1 MAADVIEL
9 RVHGVSGMRA
19 GTLLDRPLVVRV
31 AGDRDAGF
39 YRPRPG
45 FGEATGPG
53 GAILEAYH
61 WSNLTAS
68 NVARGLMQL
77 LLLPFMLS
85 NLAIWSRPSGPG
97 SGAFVKAL
105 CRLLGATLTGMFVL
119 TLASVSL
126 DLVAWQCASYA
137 ACTAGRA
144 PLSWLG
150 SLPVGPRL
158 ALLAMVPII
167 AIWVVSGFSARAGR
181 RYEGFSATAGSGGDR
196 LDASDF
202 WHTAALV
209 ARLRLIHVAIAFGTL
224 DASLLLV
231 FVLRAPRGVGIGLL
245 VAAVTLL
252 VAALVLLCVPGLTD
266 TGTAHAGAATAVRV
280 LGWAAGALTVL
291 TLAYAALLGSV
302 AAEPGRLPGHARMVD
317 GFVGMQAV
325 LLVMLAAVVVLR
337 RHRADESPKAF
348 CGLGSPLLASAAVG
362 LGAALSAALVYRT
375 ADVLDRGAVPTTMRA
390 ISNAPLQPPATFRWA
405 ALGTIAAVLT
415 VLIGAFVGSRLTR
428 SRRHEEAAK
437 TIEQDFRHTP
447 PDTQPQIRKVRD
459 IIVRARL
466 AERLSPLLC
475 AYLVLTVLSLVA
487 AGLDLAGFGPIR
499 LAARLTG
506 NGSTVAR
513 TMFYL
518 TDVGTYLVELI
529 ALGILIIGVLAY
541 RSADLRGIVTVL
553 WDLGSFWPRTAHPF
567 APPCYAE
574 RALPEMA
581 RRIQAL
587 AGKGGVLLSGH
598 SHGSVMAAAT
608 ILQLPP
614 ETLRRVALLTYGSPL
629 GRLYARLFPAY
640 LGDEVLREVGDR
652 VGWRW
657 VNLWRHTDPTGGWIF
672 SPHSPGEPPRAEGA
686 QGGVDCR
693 LRDPR
698 SVSVDPMDT
707 VPPPIEG
714 HWPYHTNDR
723 YAAAVAD
730 LAGRLDLPS
739 KAPGIVAAPR
749 GVEAGEGPVG

>member
-1 MAADVIEL
+1 MAADVTEL

-45 FGEATGPG
+45 YGEATGPG
-53 GAILEAYH
+53 GATLEAYH
-61 WSNLTAS
+61 WSNLTAR
-68 NVARGLMQL
+68 NAARNLIQL

-85 NLAIWSRPSGPG
+85 NLATWSRPPG
-97 SGAFVKAL
+97 SGAVVKAL

-119 TLASVSL
+119 ALASVSL

-137 ACTAGRA
+137 ACTAGRP
-144 PLSWLG
+144 PLSWLA
-150 SLPVGPRL
+150 SLPLGPRL
-158 ALLAMVPII
+158 ALLAMVPIT
-167 AIWVVSGFSARAGR
+167 AILAVSWFSARAGR
-181 RYEGFSATAGSGGDR
+181 RYEGFSATTGSGGDR
-196 LDASDF
+196 LDAPDF

-224 DASLLLV
+224 DATLLV
-231 FVLRAPRGVGIGLL
+231 VLAPRGPRVVGVGLL
-245 VAAVTLL
+245 VAAITLVL
-252 VAALVLLCVPGLTD
+252 VASVLLCVPGLAN
-266 TGTAHAGAATAVRV
+266 TGTVR
-280 LGWAAGALTVL
+280 GWAAVAVRGLGPAAGVLTAL
-291 TLAYAALLGSV
+291 TLAYAVFLGPV
-302 AAEPGRLPGHARMVD
+302 PPEPGPVRLPGHARMVD
-317 GFVGMQAV
+317 GIVGVQAV
-325 LLVMLAAVVVLR
+325 LLVMLAAAAVR
-337 RHRADESPKAF
+337 RQRRADESPQALR
-348 CGLGSPLLASAAVG
+348 GLGAPLLASAAIG
-362 LGAALSAALVYRT
+362 LGAALSAALVYRA

-390 ISNAPLQPPATFRWA
+390 LANAPLQPPATFRWA

-415 VLIGAFVGSRLTR
+415 ILLGAFAGSRLTR
-428 SRRHEEAAK
+428 SRRRQEAAR
-437 TIEQDFRHTP
+437 TMDQDFPHVP
-447 PDTQPQIRKVRD
+447 PDTQPQMRKVRD

-466 AERLSPLLC
+466 AERLSPLLR
-475 AYLVLTVLSLVA
+475 AYLVLSSLSLVV
-487 AGLDLAGFGPIR
+487 AGLDLAGFGPIQ
-499 LAARLTG
+499 LAARLSG
-506 NGSTVAR
+506 KASAVAR
-513 TMFYL
+513 AMFYL
-518 TDVGTYLVELI
+518 TDVGTYLVELF
-529 ALGILIIGVLAY
+529 ALGILVIGVLAY

-581 RRIQAL
+581 KRTQAL

-614 ETLRRVALLTYGSPL
+614 QTLRRVALLTYGSPL

-640 LGDEVLREVGDR
+640 LGDEVLRDVGDR

-672 SPHSPGEPPRAEGA
+672 SPHSPGEPPRTDGA
-686 QGGVDCR
+686 SGGVDCR

-714 HWPYHTNDR
+714 HWPYYTDDR

-730 LAGRLDLPS
+730 LAGRLDPPN
-739 KAPGIVAAPR
+739 KAPGVVSRPLPD
-749 GVEAGEGPVG
+749 G